1 MNASHNDDEE
11 KEQNEEDDER
21 MKEWKVSETVN
32 MFMLVLWMMIE
43 DEN

>member
-21 MKEWKVSETVN
+21 MKELKVSETVN